1 MVAGWKHTF
10 KLRIDLDQ
18 SCKNREKNRL
28 PAPKLLGPEGAV
40 GIRASGERD
49 CTLIVRVRV
58 AELVHRHHGNV
69 ERHA

>member
-40 GIRASGERD
+40 GIRASLNTVQLAQLKNEPPAMMV
-49 CTLIVRVRV
+49 LS
-58 AELVHRHHGNV
+58 
-69 ERHA
+69 

>member
-40 GIRASGERD
+40 GFRASNALTIWPKVFIIRALGERK
-49 CTLIVRVRV
+49 T
-58 AELVHRHHGNV
+58 NQ
-69 ERHA
+69 